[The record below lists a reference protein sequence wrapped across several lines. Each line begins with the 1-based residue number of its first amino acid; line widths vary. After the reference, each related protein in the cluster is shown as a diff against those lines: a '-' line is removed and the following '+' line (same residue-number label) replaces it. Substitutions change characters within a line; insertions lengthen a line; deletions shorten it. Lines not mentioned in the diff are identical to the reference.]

1 MLARGLISLVGRG
14 HIQVYEAVR
23 AEKRTEYVAIFAGD
37 FFIINMP
44 DGHQRGGN
52 KTKGAPRALI

>member
-1 MLARGLISLVGRG
+1 VLARGLISLVGRG

-37 FFIINMP
+37 FFIINA
-44 DGHQRGGN
+44 RW
-52 KTKGAPRALI
+52 TTSVEAIRLRTRRAR